1 MGETDVHLGS
11 GSALTRSRHDE
22 RLFAVMGS
30 ASSAVI
36 EHTVTA
42 PGRAKHDQGLLLIGI
57 FKLTKAVFFVAIAA
71 GALHFIHHDLGESLD
86 RVVKFLRFDAENRF
100 VSLLL
105 GKADL
110 ITHHRLRQISMGT
123 AAYAVLCTIEGVGL
137 MRRKVWA
144 EYLTLWLSASF
155 LPWEAYELLH
165 HANLWRL
172 GILLMNLMITLY
184 LVWLLRR
191 KRQRSCDP
199 A

>member
-1 MGETDVHLGS
+1 VTGT
-11 GSALTRSRHDE
+11 T
-22 RLFAVMGS
+22 
-30 ASSAVI
+30 SSPVI
-36 EHTVTA
+36 EQTVTA
-42 PGRAKHDQGLLLIGI
+42 PKRAPHDQGLLLIGI
-57 FKLTKAVFFVAIAA
+57 FKLSKAIFFVAIAF
-71 GALHFIHHDLGESLD
+71 GALHFVHHDLGQTLD
-86 RVVKFLRFDAENRF
+86 RVITFLRFDTENRF

-123 AAYAVLCTIEGVGL
+123 AAYAVLCTVEGVGL

-155 LPWEAYELLH
+155 LPWEVYELTRH
-165 HANLWRL
+165 TNLWRL
-172 GILLMNLMITLY
+172 GILLMNLVITLY

-191 KRQRSCDP
+191 KRQRACEP